1 MRSITLA
8 LAAGLILAQRAACQQ
23 QPSPDL
29 ERLMHG
35 SVAAAE
41 RSDLPTAI
49 AMADSLLRQDSTV
62 LNALWNLGV
71 WHAMLN
77 EPAQA
82 LAAWKSYHAQDS
94 TDWHVEAKLIQT
106 YQALADTA
114 RRDSS
119 LAGLL
124 KHRSL
129 SHNPELLEAESFCRE
144 QAVIDGRQ
152 VMAFQ
157 TFAPQGDRM
166 VFLTFYLL
174 GPDGRDTARFSL
186 GSYDLTTEAARESGD
201 IRPDERLYHLDYYG
215 SRSHATYAF
224 FRKQPGY
231 DEVRAMVV
239 QILRGEL
246 KPVSSSTFAP
256 E

>member
-1 MRSITLA
+1 MRSITVA
-8 LAAGLILAQRAACQQ
+8 VAAVVLLAQRATCQQ
-23 QPSPDL
+23 QSSPEF
-29 ERLMHG
+29 ERLMQA

-41 RSDLPTAI
+41 RSDLPSAI

-82 LAAWKSYHAQDS
+82 LTAWRAYHAQDS

-124 KHRSL
+124 RHRSL

-144 QAVIDGRQ
+144 QTVIEGRR

-166 VFLTFYLL
+166 IFLTFYLL
-174 GPDGRDTARFSL
+174 GQDGRDTARFSL
-186 GSYDLTTEAARESGD
+186 GSYDPTTEVARATGV
-201 IRPDERLYHLDYYG
+201 IGPDERLYHLDYYG
-215 SRSHATYAF
+215 NRTHATYDF
-224 FRKQPGY
+224 FRKQPSY
-231 DEVRAMVV
+231 DEVRAMLV

-246 KPVSSSTFAP
+246 KPVSGTTLGS